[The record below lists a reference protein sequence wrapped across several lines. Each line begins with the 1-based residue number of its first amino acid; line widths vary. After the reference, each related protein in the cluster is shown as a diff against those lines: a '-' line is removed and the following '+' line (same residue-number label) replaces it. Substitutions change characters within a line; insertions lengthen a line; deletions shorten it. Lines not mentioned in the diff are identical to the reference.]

1 MEKKFE
7 LNPPIMPNFITYNSA
22 PVRRQDG
29 FRNAPSIPVDELS
42 EDEAN
47 EYAEL
52 MKQTFLKHWA
62 NRVKVR
68 KNGR

>member
-7 LNPPIMPNFITYNSA
+7 LNPPTMSNFITYNSA

-29 FRNAPSIPVDELS
+29 FRNAPSIHVYELS
-42 EDEAN
+42 EKEAN

-52 MKQTFLKHWA
+52 MKQTFLKHWE

-68 KNGR
+68 KNDR